1 MVYTLTRIYKAQGK
15 EKGEIILQKA
25 VKKNWITEAEMQQI
39 IKENK

>member
-25 VKKNWITEAEMQQI
+25 VKKELDNRSGNAADC
-39 IKENK
+39 